1 MLATQSCL
9 TLCDP
14 MNCNPS
20 GSSVLGILQARILG
34 WVAIPFSRGSSQ
46 IRDGTHVSR
55 VAGIFLQWLSH
66 RDRPQ
71 LLGNSRGFT
80 CHTDV
85 CVGLKKQECE
95 KATDI
100 DLIQQFCFQ
109 KQIAGVEP
117 V

>member
-1 MLATQSCL
+1 MCVSHSVMSV
-9 TLCDP
+9 CDP

-46 IRDGTHVSR
+46 LRDGTHISCI
-55 VAGIFLQWLSH
+55 AGRFLQCLSH

-71 LLGNSRGFT
+71 LLGGSRGFT
-80 CHTDV
+80 CTGV
-85 CVGLKKQECE
+85 CVGHKKQECE
-95 KATDI
+95 KGADI

-109 KQIAGVEP
+109 KQIAGVET